1 MAISR
6 NFGQVMRVDNGVARV
21 VADPKKQFGEGQDF
35 QQLMGRVLDAE
46 ERADL
51 AEKRLTFLLE
61 NYKFSDL
68 KSPEDIDEWLKKKS

>member
-51 AEKRLTFLLE
+51 AEKRLAFLLE